1 MCHSSSPSTRLHTE
15 RPTPR
20 CSRSGHLG
28 VAKEY
33 QGASGLRCLCLQLYF
48 PLSAPPLQGIL
59 CGAGTLP
66 ARTSVLSKM
75 LLAWAVLDMDTL
87 LDTSW
92 LPSRGGESLLG
103 MTSFSS
109 SSLGSAGTWLP
120 GPALSGM
127 WLSRGTWI
135 GVGEEMNAQ
144 HSFREVSH
152 VRNLVLPCCQL
163 NHVVLE
169 QQSATISTTMLSNHS
184 PQLF

>member
-1 MCHSSSPSTRLHTE
+1 M
-15 RPTPR
+15 
-20 CSRSGHLG
+20 
-28 VAKEY
+28 
-33 QGASGLRCLCLQLYF
+33 GLRCPCLQLYL
-48 PLSAPPLQGIL
+48 PLSAPSLQGIL
-59 CGAGTLP
+59 CGARTLP

-109 SSLGSAGTWLP
+109 SCLGSAGTWLP
-120 GPALSGM
+120 GPDLSGM
-127 WLSRGTWI
+127 WLSRGTCI
-135 GVGEEMNAQ
+135 QDGEEINAQ
-144 HSFREVSH
+144 RWLREVSH
-152 VRNLVLPCCQL
+152 VRNLVLPCCRW

-169 QQSATISTTMLSNHS
+169 QQLATISTTMLSNNS